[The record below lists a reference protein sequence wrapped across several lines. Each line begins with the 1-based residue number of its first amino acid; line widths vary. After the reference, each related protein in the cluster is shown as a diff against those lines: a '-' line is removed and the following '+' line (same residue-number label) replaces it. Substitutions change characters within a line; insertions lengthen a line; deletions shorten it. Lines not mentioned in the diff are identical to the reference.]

1 MKFLKA
7 MDKSVIIVVSVIA
20 LVIIG
25 IAAYMNREAFTA
37 KKQSPE
43 MEKIQSYLDKQT
55 ENKNFSGSVLI
66 ESKGK
71 ILVNKGYGM
80 ANYELKVPNTT
91 KTKFNIGS
99 ITKTFTAVAIM
110 QLAEKNKIGVEDT
123 LDKYIKDYPKGDK
136 IHISDLLS
144 QKSGIPDYT
153 EFPEFMDTTVRLY
166 RTPEQIID
174 SFKNKP
180 LEFTPG
186 SKYKYSNSAYVL
198 LGYIIEKTSNLTYE
212 EYLKENIFKPLN
224 MNDTIVVDSKKLIEN
239 RASGY
244 SVNNRQIVN
253 SDMVDHS
260 FEFGAGGIY
269 STVEDL
275 YKWYKSIYS
284 DKLLKKASWNKMLTP
299 YSEYYGYGWL
309 TGNVE
314 VDNVKKKVIGHNGQ
328 SFGYSSAFIKYV
340 DDDTA
345 IIVLSNFENFRLGN
359 IANLVSCDLK
369 RIIDGT
375 YR

>member
-7 MDKSVIIVVSVIA
+7 MDKSVMTVVLV
-20 LVIIG
+20 LTVVIIG
-25 IAAYMNREAFTA
+25 LTTYMHRGAFTT

-43 MEKIQSYLDKQT
+43 VEKIESYLNQQV
-55 ENKNFSGSVLI
+55 ENKNFSGSVLV

-80 ANYELKVPNTT
+80 ANYELNVHNTT

-99 ITKTFTAVAIM
+99 ITKTFTATAIM
-110 QLAEKNKIGVEDT
+110 QLVEKNKISLEDT
-123 LDKYIKDYPKGDK
+123 IDKYIQGYPQGGK

-153 EFPEFMDTTVRLY
+153 EFPDFMDTTVRLY

-180 LEFTPG
+180 LEFNPG

-198 LGYIIEKTSNLTYE
+198 LGYIIEKTTNQTYE
-212 EYLKENIFKPLN
+212 EYLKENIFKPLD
-224 MNDTIVVDSKKLIEN
+224 MNDTVIVNGKKLIQN

-244 SVNNRQIVN
+244 SVNNKQIVN
-253 SDMVDHS
+253 CDMVDNS

-275 YKWYKSIYS
+275 YKWDKAIYS
-284 DKLLKKASWNKMLTP
+284 DKLLKKDSWDKMFTP
-299 YSEYYGYGWL
+299 HSEYYGYGWI
-309 TGNVE
+309 TGNIE
-314 VDNVKKKVIGHNGQ
+314 INNVKKKVIGHNGLT
-328 SFGYSSAFIKYV
+328 FGFSSVFFKYV
-340 DDDTA
+340 DDDTV
-345 IIVLSNFENFRLGN
+345 IIVLSNFENFRVGSL
-359 IANLVSCDLK
+359 ANQVGYDLK
-369 RIIDGT
+369 MIVDGT
-375 YR
+375 YK